1 MMIGL
6 SSATALGAPLGTL
19 VGSVADWRTVFL
31 LVAVLAAAVDIAVA
45 VSMRAGAEVDDAPL
59 AERLRPLRDARVFSV
74 LLTTFLVL
82 TGLYISY
89 TYISVIFDRATGHDG
104 ARMALLQSIWGFA
117 GIAGAALAGR
127 LTDRWSGTA
136 VVRLTLVVVFVD
148 FALLPLTSAHP
159 ASAAAAMVVW
169 GLCGWGFVV
178 PQQYR
183 LIGMAPQAGPILLA
197 LYTMAVYAGTSA
209 SGVIG
214 ALALHVVGP
223 HQLPLVGAGLIL
235 SGLAVEEY
243 ARRRH
248 KRMSFAMPG
257 V

>member
-1 MMIGL
+1 
-6 SSATALGAPLGTL
+6 
-19 VGSVADWRTVFL
+19 
-31 LVAVLAAAVDIAVA
+31 
-45 VSMRAGAEVDDAPL
+45 MRGGAEVDGARLP
-59 AERLRPLRDARVFSV
+59 ERLRPLRDPRVFTV

-82 TGLYISY
+82 TGLYVSY
-89 TYISVIFDRATGHDG
+89 TYISVIFDRATGQDG

-117 GIAGAALAGR
+117 GIAGTTLAGR

-136 VVRLTLVVVFVD
+136 VVRLTLIVVFVD
-148 FALLPLTSAHP
+148 FALLPLTSAHT
-159 ASAAAAMVVW
+159 ASAAAAMLIW
-169 GLCGWGFVV
+169 GVCGWGFVV

-183 LIGMAPQAGPILLA
+183 LIGLAPESAPILLA

-214 ALALHVVGP
+214 ALALQFMDR

-235 SGLAVEEY
+235 CGLAVEEC

-248 KRMSFAMPG
+248 KRTAFAMPG
-257 V
+257 A